1 MGLQLG
7 GNKELSVGGD
17 GNMPRSQFVRFENS
31 YPFQSAIHL
40 AGTLAKSK
48 LRDGDHFQVIA
59 RFEDFLEARRYE
71 PVYLAEICTA
81 IGVSERRLR
90 SCCQEYLGM
99 APIHYLWLRRMHL
112 ARSALLGADPAV
124 QTVTEIATAHGF
136 WELGRFSVEYRA
148 LFGESPSA
156 TLKRAP

>member
-1 MGLQLG
+1 MGLRG
-7 GNKELSVGGD
+7 KGTRGKAPRGRR
-17 GNMPRSQFVRFENS
+17 NMPRSQFFS
-31 YPFQSAIHL
+31 FDDSHAFPSAIHL
-40 AGTLAKSK
+40 ARALAKSK
-48 LRDGDHFQVIA
+48 LRDGDHLQVIA

-112 ARSALLGADPAV
+112 ARSALLGADPAA
-124 QTVTEIATAHGF
+124 QTVTEIATANGF
-136 WELGRFSVEYRA
+136 WELGRF
-148 LFGESPSA
+148 
-156 TLKRAP
+156 